1 MASIFQEGKGWAV
14 RNRSRDD
21 PFYQAGFASRAK
33 AETWL
38 NKRKK
43 AIEAR
48 GKPFGLGP
56 RRTTLAQA
64 LADYV
69 PQRVPFR
76 KSGDQ
81 LCRRLNRYLRY
92 GRLPTYAVTP
102 VARRTHQANS
112 GTDKKTTVY
121 FTLEQ
126 VPASHERAVPRG
138 LGPFRRAQ
146 AQRHEKSEQL
156 RERLARMPV
165 ADITRHDI
173 LQFVHAL
180 REEGLATQTVV
191 HEQAILR
198 EFFNHARSVWNW
210 TDPEKNPATD
220 LNMPAIDNA
229 RNRILTA
236 EEEARLQAALTGCR
250 NIYVAP
256 FIALL
261 NETAMRQSELLVT
274 TQWRDIDWARRVL
287 RLWDAKSG
295 GREVPLTQHAIAILQ
310 TLPRGADEDRVF
322 PVTVAAVNSAWN
334 TAVERAGIKDIRK
347 HDLRHCALTRSAR
360 LLKGDIFLLKLVSGH
375 KTLEQ
380 LVRYVTANVDDAVKA
395 LDAAQ
400 AGHPPPLHARGPAK
414 HPMVEDAVRA
424 LDAAHVPDGLRADA
438 QEAVSSAPDMEAAQ
452 AVPMT
457 ADGEIKTAMPLR
469 QGQPAAAPDELAGPS
484 PEDDGPVQ
492 GQGCAVPPDVSPGA
506 SGAANIISFAAWRA
520 RHAA

>member
-1 MASIFQEGKGWAV
+1 MASIFQEGAGWAV
-14 RNRSRDD
+14 RNRSRNDA
-21 PFYQAGFASRAK
+21 FYQAGFASRDKAK
-33 AETWL
+33 AWL
-38 NKRKK
+38 NRHEK
-43 AIEAR
+43 AIRER
-48 GKPFGLGP
+48 GRPFGLGP
-56 RRTTLAQA
+56 HRTTLAQA

-92 GRLPTYAVTP
+92 GRLPTYTVTP
-102 VARRTHQANS
+102 VSHRTEPS
-112 GTDKKTTVY
+112 GSGPDKKTTVY
-121 FTLEQ
+121 FTLER
-126 VPASHERAVPRG
+126 VPAAHERVIPRG
-138 LGPFRRAQ
+138 LGPFRHEQ
-146 AQRHEKSEQL
+146 ARRHEKSEKL
-156 RERLARMPV
+156 RERLARMKV

-210 TDPEKNPATD
+210 TDPEDNPATD
-220 LNMPAIDNA
+220 LNMPDIDNA
-229 RNRILTA
+229 RNRILTS
-236 EEEARLQAALTGCR
+236 EEEARLQAALADSS
-250 NIYVAP
+250 NVHVAP

-261 NETAMRQSELLVT
+261 LETAMRQSELLVT

-310 TLPRGADEDRVF
+310 ALPRGNDEDRVF
-322 PVTVAAVNSAWN
+322 PVTIAAINSAWN
-334 TAVERAGIKDIRK
+334 KAVGRAGIQDIRK
-347 HDLRHCALTRSAR
+347 HDLRHCALTRTAR
-360 LLKGDIFLLKLVSGH
+360 LLKGDIFLLKVVSGH
-375 KTLEQ
+375 KTLAQ
-380 LVRYVTANVDDAVKA
+380 LARYVNANADDAVEA

-400 AGHPPPLHARGPAK
+400 AGHPAPLHARGAVK

-424 LDAAHVPDGLRADA
+424 LDAAHVPDGSRVDA
-438 QEAVSSAPDMEAAQ
+438 QEAVASAPDMDAVQ

-457 ADGEIKTAMPLR
+457 ANGAIKTTMPVR
-469 QGQPAAAPDELAGPS
+469 PGEPAAAPDEVAGPS
-484 PEDDGPVQ
+484 LEDNGRVL
-492 GQGCAVPPDVSPGA
+492 GQGCAVAPDVSLGV